1 MRAMPIS
8 DQDGTTRDFASELVP
23 LIQFMEEGIP
33 FNKYIGLKVLSL
45 IPGQSRLFIPAAPH
59 LVGDPF
65 RPAIHGG
72 VISTIADVAGGAA
85 LFAMLKSPKDRVST
99 VDLRID
105 YLQPGLADKG
115 LVCEC
120 SVLRMGN
127 KVAVTR
133 MEIFSEGE

>member
-1 MRAMPIS
+1 
-8 DQDGTTRDFASELVP
+8 
-23 LIQFMEEGIP
+23 
-33 FNKYIGLKVLSL
+33 
-45 IPGQSRLFIPAAPH
+45 
-59 LVGDPF
+59 
-65 RPAIHGG
+65 
-72 VISTIADVAGGAA
+72 
-85 LFAMLKSPKDRVST
+85 

-133 MEIFSEGE
+133 MEIFSEGEHKDPIATGQGVYNVVRRTGS